1 MKNHVLRGLIFCSL
15 AIALSANVAFGT
27 DEVTKTW
34 ELTIPDGDTGCTNN
48 APVTLS
54 DGNYTLRAWI
64 DIATNK
70 TLGIGGGNSIKDNE
84 EAKGLAM
91 LKDADGNWIGSGD
104 LDLRGTITI
113 GGVES
118 PWKIVKLGK
127 GSFSTVRDAPF
138 NTCYC
143 PTTVTSFA
151 THTFQMCGVESGL
164 DKLVINAP
172 GLKQIPNN
180 TFLAPKVNGQ
190 QCRRGPKILDLQVPG
205 MTSICGY
212 WPRNGYDDFLSDT
225 DVSTWDLS
233 SVQKIVR
240 TDTSKKY
247 LESHLFRWGS
257 FRGTMRLPSLVWLNR
272 QTFEHNRNMTA
283 LEIGRNNKLE
293 YVGTLAVTDCEKL
306 GSITLGGKS
315 TGWVVSTNAFYTA
328 NITNVTFLSVP
339 PTFEEP
345 DSVIFGTEETPA
357 LQIAFYIPR
366 KDSRGW
372 WANWGRIARAA
383 RPVTETERALFTSR
397 FGAAAAQGLVGI
409 VSPEIF
415 RTKNEQWLVCGVP
428 PTERFSVNVA
438 LLDPRFDGDK
448 VSISPEP
455 DADGRYAAGT
465 EVTFTAE
472 PNEEKGQFVRWRGAG
487 ISEEVETQNPLKIFV
502 DRDMTVT
509 AQIAH
514 DWVFRLNNPDTTA
527 WNNEL
532 GTISNQIWKLN
543 VKANGTKSSG
553 KIFYGK
559 YSEGTAWTEM
569 GEGMLDLNGRILME
583 NADGTKRELNLYN
596 VPNKPFVN
604 KSDKGVDYIDEERY
618 PRAIILRENFPVYY
632 NQSYRNRN
640 SNCIVTNFIF
650 ECPYELTDKDG
661 KLVNM
666 GDDDFCYFQLT
677 SSRLRLPK
685 VKQLFRTHNYN
696 WKLAESVDV
705 SDWRLDSVTNV
716 GEEVS
721 TAWGT
726 IRGPFSTG
734 EFTGTLHLPAI
745 SDIQAKGFINAVNMD
760 AIELGS
766 NTTVRVIRSQAF
778 SGCSSLGRIQLR
790 AGKDLTVAANAFTG
804 TTKLKML
811 EFTYEVPTDPVAV
824 DNMLVGTT
832 ESVAESSNPPVIYA
846 SRLMGWNSSVS
857 RIRAATPEE
866 EAACPAWLKNAK
878 ITGVWVTA
886 DSVAKAWVVHAPS
899 NDDPVGVL
907 IIIR

>member
-1 MKNHVLRGLIFCSL
+1 MKNHVLRGFIFCSL

-54 DGNYTLRAWI
+54 DGSYTLKAWI
-64 DIATNK
+64 DSASNK
-70 TLGIGGGNSIKDNE
+70 TLGIGGGSSILDS
-84 EAKGLAM
+84 ATSKGLAM

-113 GGVES
+113 GGAAT

-127 GSFSTVRDAPF
+127 HSFSSVREAPF
-138 NTCYC
+138 ETCYC
-143 PTTVTSFA
+143 PTTLTSLA
-151 THTFQMCGVESGL
+151 TLTFQMCGVETGL
-164 DKLVINAP
+164 DKLVIQAP
-172 GLKQIPNN
+172 HLQSLPNN
-180 TFLAPKVNGQ
+180 TFLAPTGNG
-190 QCRRGPKILDLQVPG
+190 RRGPKILDLQVPG
-205 MTSICGY
+205 MTVIYGY
-212 WPRNGYDDFLSDT
+212 WQRNGYDDFLSET

-240 TDTSKKY
+240 TDASNKY
-247 LESHLFRWGS
+247 LDGHLFRWGS

-372 WANWGRIARAA
+372 WANWGRIARTA
-383 RPVTETERALFTSR
+383 RPVTKDELALFTSR

-455 DADGRYAAGT
+455 DADGRYAPGT
-465 EVTFTAE
+465 EVTLTAE

-487 ISEEVETQNPLKIFV
+487 ISEEVETQNPLKIIV

-514 DWVFRLNNPDTTA
+514 DWVFEGVLWKNDA
-527 WNNEL
+527 F

-543 VKANGTKSSG
+543 VRVTDWAKRYISYGTNQ
-553 KIFYGK
+553 YG
-559 YSEGTAWTEM
+559 GAWTEM
-569 GEGMLDLNGRILME
+569 GEGMLDLNGRILKVTE
-583 NADGTKRELNLYN
+583 NGEKQELQITGYSGVRPFTDTHNN
-596 VPNKPFVN
+596 VK
-604 KSDKGVDYIDEERY
+604 YISTDRY
-618 PRAIILRENFPVYY
+618 PQAIVMRENLAVYK
-632 NQSYRNRN
+632 NQAFRNTTKEQ
-640 SNCIVTNFIF
+640 IVTNFIF
-650 ECPYELTDKDG
+650 ECPELK
-661 KLVNM
+661 VNM
-666 GDDDFCYFQLT
+666 DTDDWTYYQLT
-677 SSRLRLPK
+677 SGRLRLPK
-685 VKQLFRTHNYN
+685 VTRLFQTHSHN
-696 WKLAESVDV
+696 WKLGESVDV

-721 TAWGT
+721 TAWG
-726 IRGPFSTG
+726 IKYGPFSAG

-790 AGKDLTVAANAFTG
+790 AGKDLTVAENAFTG

-866 EAACPAWLKNAK
+866 EAACPAWLKNEK

-886 DSVAKAWVVHAPS
+886 DGVAKAWVVHTPS